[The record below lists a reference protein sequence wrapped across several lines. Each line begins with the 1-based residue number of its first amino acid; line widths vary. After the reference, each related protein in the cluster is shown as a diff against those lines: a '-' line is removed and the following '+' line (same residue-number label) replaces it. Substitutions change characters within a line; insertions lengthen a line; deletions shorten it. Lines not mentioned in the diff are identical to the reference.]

1 MPMNRVVL
9 VSLIG
14 VAAAAGVVALG
25 MWSKPPRPEDPPEK
39 KFPIGKATT
48 VADGPLDKDGYVD
61 FEAAFNERLGKG
73 ITQEKNSNVL
83 LWKALG
89 PRPEGGTKGMP
100 PEYFKALGIDEPPAT
115 GDYLVGTYRFATD
128 YLKLEGEDRQRFVD
142 QNFRAMKQPWAA
154 KDLPNVAAWI
164 AVNEKPLAVVYE
176 AVKRPEYFNPLC
188 SWKSEAKGPS
198 DLLGVLLPNV
208 QKCREVGGAL
218 AARAMLRVD
227 DGKFDE
233 SWQDLY
239 ACHRLSRLLSRGGTL
254 IEFLVSVALDSIA
267 STATVAYLDRADLT
281 ADQARG
287 RLKDLQDLPP
297 MAPMAD
303 KFDLASRFTYLDGLQ
318 LIRRGGVTHLEALS
332 GGKNEKPTPA
342 ELRGMA
348 RIDWEPALKDG
359 NKWFD
364 RMTAAAR
371 AKTRA
376 ERNQQMERIEQD
388 VKELKEKTVGDE
400 NSLAAL
406 IAAKAGRGEDM
417 GGEIGQAIN
426 NVLIGLL
433 LPAAG
438 KVMSAA
444 DRAEQTQKNL
454 QIAFALAAYRKDNGK
469 YPEKLDAL
477 APKYLAAVPPDVFS
491 GKPLIYKPDGKGYLF
506 YSVGPNEK
514 DDGGRSIDDDPP
526 GDDLVV
532 RMPVPA
538 LKAKD

>member
-1 MPMNRVVL
+1 MNRVVL
-9 VSLIG
+9 VSMIG
-14 VAAAAGVVALG
+14 VVAAAGVVALG
-25 MWSKPPRPEDPPEK
+25 MWSKKPRPEDPPEK

-61 FEAAFNERLGKG
+61 FEAALNERLGKG
-73 ITQEKNSNVL
+73 ITPEKNANVL

-100 PEYFKALGIDEPPAT
+100 PEYFKTLGIDEPPAS
-115 GDYLVGTYRFATD
+115 GDYFVGTYRFAID
-128 YLKLEGEDRQRFVD
+128 QLKLEGEDSQRFVD
-142 QNFRAMKQPWAA
+142 QYFRAMKQTWAA

-164 AVNEKPLAVVYE
+164 AANEKPLAVVRE
-176 AVKRPEYFNPLC
+176 AVKQPDYFNPLC

-198 DLLGVLLPNV
+198 SLLGVLLPNV

-218 AARAMLRVD
+218 AARAMLRVNE
-227 DGKFDE
+227 GKFDE
-233 SWQDLY
+233 AWQDLY

-287 RLKDLQDLPP
+287 RLKELQALPP

-303 KFDLASRFTYLDGLQ
+303 KFDVAERFMYLDSVQML
-318 LIRRGGVTHLEALS
+318 RRGGVTQLEALS
-332 GGKNEKPTPA
+332 GGKIEKPTPA

-359 NKWFD
+359 QKWFD

-376 ERNQQMERIEQD
+376 ERNSLFDQIEQE
-388 VKELKEKTVGDE
+388 VKELKAKTAGDE

-406 IAAKAGRGEDM
+406 IAAKAGRGEEM

-433 LPAAG
+433 LPATG

-454 QIAFALAAYRKDNGK
+454 KIAFALAAYWKDNGK

-477 APKYLAAVPPDVFS
+477 APKYLAAVPLDVFS
-491 GKPLIYKPDGKGYLF
+491 GKPLIYKLEGKGYLF

-514 DDGGRSIDDDPP
+514 DDGGRSLDDDPL